1 VDTMENAEFYKK
13 LWKLQIPS
21 KGKGFIWKLSHKR
34 LPSKDNL
41 QRRNILAGGSDTNC
55 VFCNLGLETADHIF
69 FECKFTYE
77 VDDTYGEVRL
87 ECYLWRFRIIFGS
100 MKVLTQILRQS

>member
-1 VDTMENAEFYKK
+1 MENAEFYKK

-41 QRRNILAGGSDTNC
+41 QRRNILAGGSDT
-55 VFCNLGLETADHIF
+55 VYSAIWGWKLQ
-69 FECKFTYE
+69 
-77 VDDTYGEVRL
+77 
-87 ECYLWRFRIIFGS
+87 IIYFLNVSLPMKS
-100 MKVLTQILRQS
+100 MILMGR

>member
-1 VDTMENAEFYKK
+1 MENAEFYKK

-55 VFCNLGLETADHIF
+55 VFCNLGLETADH
-69 FECKFTYE
+69 
-77 VDDTYGEVRL
+77 TYGEVRL
-87 ECYLWRFRIIFGS
+87 ECSLWRFTIIFGS